1 MRTRHVPVL
10 IRLVAVLGVL
20 SAGVSGCR
28 LTSGHTPAMRRLSL
42 PASPASVLVIITN
55 PDSSLAMGA
64 LAIGSARP
72 GERLLIL
79 SEQDG
84 AVLASSQA
92 PASPNMQVNG
102 PPTALP
108 AHPTSFQKARYA
120 QAAGQYQKTVLDDM
134 ASLRI
139 QQHEELATW
148 AKSVVASADT
158 KAILQSAQS
167 ASIGA
172 DLGSAASDLFSLR
185 QTGLGYE
192 TGTVI
197 AIMGVDDATAGFAP
211 TLPSGLRSSSVV
223 VDNFPGNTDEQAA
236 WQSSLEQGG
245 AARVVLLTS
254 VTEDQLVPVVQQG
267 LDGAVTDTLTSVL
280 FALGQYKLQAAA
292 LPQMRRLLYLF
303 TVRYPGA
310 TVTIN
315 GYTDNLPASG
325 GNLRLSR
332 LRAQEVEDW
341 LIAHGVAA
349 ARLQAFG
356 YGDTDP
362 VAPNT
367 ADGQPLNRRVVVVID
382 PATTAE
388 AG

>member
-1 MRTRHVPVL
+1 
-10 IRLVAVLGVL
+10 
-20 SAGVSGCR
+20 
-28 LTSGHTPAMRRLSL
+28 MRRLSL
-42 PASPASVLVIITN
+42 PTSPASVLVIITN
-55 PDSSLAMGA
+55 PDSSLAMGATGA

-92 PASPNMQVNG
+92 PPSPSMQVTG
-102 PPTALP
+102 PPAALP
-108 AHPTSFQKARYA
+108 AHPTSFQKARDA
-120 QAAGQYQKTVLDDM
+120 QAVEDYQRTVLRDM
-134 ASLRI
+134 AMLRN
-139 QQHEELATW
+139 QQHEELPAW
-148 AKSVVASADT
+148 ARSVVAAADS
-158 KAILQSAQS
+158 KAILQSART
-167 ASIGA
+167 ASISA

-185 QTGLGYE
+185 QTGLGYI
-192 TGTVI
+192 TGTVV
-197 AIMGVDDATAGFAP
+197 AIIDVNETMASLVP
-211 TLPSGLRSSSVV
+211 TLQSGLQGSSIV
-223 VDNFPGNTDEQAA
+223 VDNFAGSSDEQAA
-236 WQSSLEQGG
+236 WQSSLAQGG
-245 AARVVLLTS
+245 AVRVALLTS
-254 VTEDQLVPVVQQG
+254 AAEDQLVPVVQQG

-280 FALGQYKLQAAA
+280 FALGQYKLQATA
-292 LPQMRRLLYLF
+292 LPQMRRLLYLL

-310 TVTIN
+310 TATIN

-325 GNLRLSR
+325 GNLRLSQ

-367 ADGQPLNRRVVVVID
+367 SAGQPLNRRVVVVID
-382 PATTAE
+382 PAAA
-388 AG
+388 AGAG